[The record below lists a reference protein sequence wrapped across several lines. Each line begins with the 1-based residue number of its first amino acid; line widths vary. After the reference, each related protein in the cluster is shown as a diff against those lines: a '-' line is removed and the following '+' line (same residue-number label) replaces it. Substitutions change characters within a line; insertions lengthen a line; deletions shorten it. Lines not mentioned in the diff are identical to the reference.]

1 MEEEASPFQVAPIS
15 ALASI
20 ADYASESELEEA
32 KDEEDQLVIDNN
44 PNNQSIVEVEC
55 TAIIHE
61 QPKPDFEVCI

>member
-20 ADYASESELEEA
+20 ADYASESELEES
-32 KDEEDQLVIDNN
+32 KDEEDVIDNN
-44 PNNQSIVEVEC
+44 PNDQSIIVEEEC
-55 TAIIHE
+55 SDIIHE